1 MPKNKPIGV
10 YFLSIIVLLGAI
22 YTIIIFLPYLS
33 LFSRL
38 ILNWISKIVWY

>member
-33 LFSRL
+33 IVFKTYFE
-38 ILNWISKIVWY
+38 LNLKNS